1 MPCSNLMSM
10 MSFLE
15 VNERVKSTAVK
26 VIFVPSRHFDVVL
39 TELIVL
45 KSSYF
50 SDKIAGLNL
59 FDGPTSDFSHSF
71 SVNNE

>member
-1 MPCSNLMSM
+1 MSM

-45 KSSYF
+45 NLSSF
-50 SDKIAGLNL
+50 NDKIAG
-59 FDGPTSDFSHSF
+59 FDFSDGPTSDFSHAF
-71 SVNNE
+71 SVNKFKASV